1 MNAEIAKLMIVD
13 TAGFAFSVAA
23 VGKALENEKA
33 RSQDYDYYD
42 PDYPPLCPNGKM
54 DEYTIDDFIV
64 RNLNV
69 NYRLQLLKG
78 VEKIG
83 TTMPKGKVMKALQ
96 WDCDLEQ
103 AAINALPANCPE
115 DKPVALA
122 NKTGI
127 FYSLNIGIQPDI
139 LTAMDFWTSEKKKVS
154 VNVDGTAVRYVNSS
168 VTNYLNLMRSTAS
181 KIGCAEHTCKEGDLY
196 KFRAY
201 CITNAPLA
209 HNISV
214 HVKTENR
221 LNSSSPLQNNDVMYE
236 VGNGGCL
243 KGDNCPTGSNCV
255 TFGLCKDI

>member
-1 MNAEIAKLMIVD
+1 MFKR
-13 TAGFAFSVAA
+13 TVAA
-23 VGKALENEKA
+23 ILHQPMMLTFIILSELIISTVV
-33 RSQDYDYYD
+33 RSQDYYD
-42 PDYPPLCPNGKM
+42 LVYPPLCPNGKM
-54 DEYTIDDFIV
+54 DEYTIDDYIV

-103 AAINALPANCPE
+103 AAINAFPADCPK
-115 DKPVALA
+115 DKPVASA
-122 NKTGI
+122 NQTGI
-127 FYSLNIGIQPDI
+127 FYSLDIGIQPDI

-154 VNVDGTAVRYVNSS
+154 VNVDGTAVRYVDSS

-181 KIGCAEHTCKEGDLY
+181 KIGCAEHTCKDGDLY

-201 CITNAPLA
+201 CITNAP
-209 HNISV
+209 
-214 HVKTENR
+214 
-221 LNSSSPLQNNDVMYE
+221 PLQNNDVIYE

-243 KGDNCPTGSNCV
+243 KGDNCPTGSDCV
-255 TFGLCKDI
+255 TFGLCKDKP